1 MADGQGRKRKTVF
14 EVSQKRRKGVEE
26 RNKTRVILGE
36 SFIRWRALKT
46 QNGLPTD
53 ASVAKFLLDSYYS
66 TVTSTPLTHTQWV
79 RPQPPAVSTILEET
93 LSDRDADFS
102 VKGVEKMITS
112 SSSSGGCGEEMV
124 LSQEE
129 PRASTSADVGFI
141 DENDYN
147 SLQNSIIDWDPTW
160 TPDMDTRS
168 VSSSGEDETGES
180 SSEEEEDKESASEE
194 EPRELDSDSDSEDQ
208 DYFPPIC
215 LRSGAVLPRGISLED
230 YPVVTLEE
238 SVHDEPD
245 DDLNKPETLTPPEAA
260 AVLIEEDVI
269 GKPASI
275 VYHDVIK
282 QLLDFLVL
290 PIDRCSMKDR
300 ITKEPCSA
308 AKPFEVSVK
317 SRCTALIVEW
327 VCPNGHTVWKW
338 SSQRYFKFGM
348 LAGDFMLGVNILLSG
363 NNYRKTALLFKFMNM
378 GMIDPKTFHK
388 IQDKF
393 CVDTIEDFWKKES
406 ATIVDQLKPKES
418 IVLLGDARMDSPGFC
433 AQYCTYSAMENDT
446 KKIISIVNK
455 DKRETG
461 GNSVAMEK
469 ISFVNTMDNICKD
482 LPNIKEF
489 CTDANISIS
498 AMFNTGQYKDS
509 GVKHSLD
516 IWHGAKNLSKKIA
529 AAGREKDCGPLL
541 IWNRDISNHFWYCC
555 KEAESYEAFMDL
567 WTGVLHHV
575 TGVHEWYFGACRHA
589 SLDEESQT
597 KEWIT
602 NGSAAHHRLQQI
614 VLDARWLKNVP
625 KYLSF
630 RSTAELESFHNHILM
645 YASKRFSFSP
655 PVYKARIWLAGLDYN
670 NHLNREARTHADG
683 TYQYG
688 RLYSKRSKMW
698 RLYTIKK
705 QKEYRYIPDL
715 QSAILHSRL
724 LAARGMSEKRPVR
737 LDDPRRLGL
746 LSGAPAPTTEEL
758 LQQKASRGLGQ
769 PSQP

>member
-53 ASVAKFLLDSYYS
+53 ASVAKFLWTDESLGKLYLFCAISLFCSYYS

-79 RPQPPAVSTILEET
+79 RPQPP
-93 LSDRDADFS
+93 R
-102 VKGVEKMITS
+102 
-112 SSSSGGCGEEMV
+112 
-124 LSQEE
+124 
-129 PRASTSADVGFI
+129 
-141 DENDYN
+141 
-147 SLQNSIIDWDPTW
+147 SLQFWRRPSLI
-160 TPDMDTRS
+160 DMDTRS

-290 PIDRCSMKDR
+290 PIDRCSVKDR

-406 ATIVDQLKPKES
+406 ATIFDQLKPKES

-529 AAGREKDCGPLL
+529 AQP
-541 IWNRDISNHFWYCC
+541 FWYCC

-602 NGSAAHHRLQQI
+602 KGSAAHHRLQQI

-655 PVYKARIWLAGLDYN
+655 PVYKPESGWLIWKIVQQAIEDVASV
-670 NHLNREARTHADG
+670 HH
-683 TYQYG
+683 Q
-688 RLYSKRSKMW
+688 
-698 RLYTIKK
+698 K

>member
-1 MADGQGRKRKTVF
+1 MARVENAKRAPHRRLGCK
-14 EVSQKRRKGVEE
+14 VS
-26 RNKTRVILGE
+26 
-36 SFIRWRALKT
+36 
-46 QNGLPTD
+46 
-53 ASVAKFLLDSYYS
+53 LDSYYS

-102 VKGVEKMITS
+102 VKGVEKMVTS

-290 PIDRCSMKDR
+290 PIDRCSVKDR

-393 CVDTIEDFWKKES
+393 CVDTIEDFGKK
-406 ATIVDQLKPKES
+406 K
-418 IVLLGDARMDSPGFC
+418 VLLFLTSDARMDSPGFC

-529 AAGREKDCGPLL
+529 AVCWTREGLWPTL

-602 NGSAAHHRLQQI
+602 KGSAAHHRLQQI

-724 LAARGMSEKRPVR
+724 LAARGMSEK
-737 LDDPRRLGL
+737 GL
-746 LSGAPAPTTEEL
+746 
-758 LQQKASRGLGQ
+758 
-769 PSQP
+769 

>member
-53 ASVAKFLLDSYYS
+53 ASVAKFLLDS

-102 VKGVEKMITS
+102 VKGVEKMVTS

-194 EPRELDSDSDSEDQ
+194 EPRKLDSDSDSEDQ

-215 LRSGAVLPRGISLED
+215 LRDLFGGLSCC
-230 YPVVTLEE
+230 YLEE

-290 PIDRCSMKDR
+290 PIDRCSVKDR

-317 SRCTALIVEW
+317 LRCTALIVEW

-378 GMIDPKTFHK
+378 GMIDPKNFPQ

-406 ATIVDQLKPKES
+406 
-418 IVLLGDARMDSPGFC
+418 
-433 AQYCTYSAMENDT
+433 
-446 KKIISIVNK
+446 

-498 AMFNTGQYKDS
+498 AMFSKKC
-509 GVKHSLD
+509 VKHSLD
-516 IWHGAKNLSKKIA
+516 ILRRIV
-529 AAGREKDCGPLL
+529 GPLL

-589 SLDEESQT
+589 SLDEEAKQRSGSQ
-597 KEWIT
+597 KARQHIID
-602 NGSAAHHRLQQI
+602 SSQI

-670 NHLNREARTHADG
+670 KPPQPKG
-683 TYQYG
+683 TDTCRWHISVSIYLYG

-724 LAARGMSEKRPVR
+724 LGCQRDVREKACETRRSTQAGALVWGPSTNNGGTAA
-737 LDDPRRLGL
+737 
-746 LSGAPAPTTEEL
+746 
-758 LQQKASRGLGQ
+758 QKASRGLGLLGANQ
-769 PSQP
+769 KACNNGSAVFVLASKRTANL